1 MIELTQHQIDFASLT
16 ESVRSHRAGAVV
28 LFLGTVREFTG
39 EARTA
44 WLEYEAFPE
53 MATAAMQRLEDE
65 VQKRFSVIDVAMSH
79 RYGRLS
85 LGDIAVAVAVSSPHR
100 AQAFE
105 AGRWLIDTLKESVP
119 IWKKEHYT
127 DGATEWLHP
136 EPVQGSHSV
145 SHSGMTD
152 GELTS

>member
-1 MIELTQHQIDFASLT
+1 MIILTQLAIDFPSLT
-16 ESVRSHRAGAVV
+16 ESVRSHNAGAVV

-39 EARTA
+39 AAHTA

-53 MATAAMQRLEDE
+53 MAIAAMQRLEA
-65 VQKRFSVIDVAMSH
+65 QARQRFDVVELAISH
-79 RYGRLS
+79 RYGRLE

-119 IWKKEHYT
+119 IWKKEHYI

-136 EPVQGSHSV
+136 DSPAKV
-145 SHSGMTD
+145 
-152 GELTS
+152 ELTTDTPKTELGQSQ

>member
-1 MIELTQHQIDFASLT
+1 MITLTQQTIDFSSLT
-16 ESVRSHRAGAVV
+16 ESVRSHNAGAVV

-39 EARTA
+39 TAHTA

-53 MATAAMQRLEDE
+53 MAVAAMQRLEAEAMQKFDVIE
-65 VQKRFSVIDVAMSH
+65 VAISH
-79 RYGRLS
+79 RYGRLE

-105 AGRWLIDTLKESVP
+105 AGRWLIDTLKECVP

-136 EPVQGSHSV
+136 DATAKVDRRTDSSTTE
-145 SHSGMTD
+145 SGPF
-152 GELTS
+152 

>member
-1 MIELTQHQIDFASLT
+1 MITLTQQAIDFSSLT
-16 ESVRSHRAGAVV
+16 ESVRRHNAGAVV

-39 EARTA
+39 TAHTA
-44 WLEYEAFPE
+44 WLEYDAFPE
-53 MATAAMQRLEDE
+53 MAIAAMQRLEAAARLKFE
-65 VQKRFSVIDVAMSH
+65 VVELAISH
-79 RYGRLS
+79 RYGRLE

-127 DGATEWLHP
+127 DGANEWLHP
-136 EPVQGSHSV
+136 DAPAKA
-145 SHSGMTD
+145 
-152 GELTS
+152 ELTSDSPKTESGQSS

>member
-1 MIELTQHQIDFASLT
+1 MITLTQQAIDFPSLT
-16 ESVRSHRAGAVV
+16 ASVRSHNAGAVV

-39 EARTA
+39 AAHTA

-53 MATAAMQRLEDE
+53 MAIAAMQRLEA
-65 VQKRFSVIDVAMSH
+65 QARQRFDVVELAISH
-79 RYGRLS
+79 RYGRLE

-136 EPVQGSHSV
+136 DSPAKV
-145 SHSGMTD
+145 
-152 GELTS
+152 ELTTDTPKTELGQSQ

>member
-1 MIELTQHQIDFASLT
+1 MISLTDQAIDFSSLT
-16 ESVRSHRAGAVV
+16 ESVRSHNAGAVV

-39 EARTA
+39 GAHTA

-53 MATAAMQRLEDE
+53 MAIAAMQRLETE
-65 VQKRFSVIDVAMSH
+65 ARQRFDIVDLAISH
-79 RYGRLS
+79 RYGRLE

-105 AGRWLIDTLKESVP
+105 AGRWMIDTLKECVP
-119 IWKKEHYT
+119 IWKKEHYA

-136 EPVQGSHSV
+136 DTKANAESN
-145 SHSGMTD
+145 TD
-152 GELTS
+152 SPATELEQS